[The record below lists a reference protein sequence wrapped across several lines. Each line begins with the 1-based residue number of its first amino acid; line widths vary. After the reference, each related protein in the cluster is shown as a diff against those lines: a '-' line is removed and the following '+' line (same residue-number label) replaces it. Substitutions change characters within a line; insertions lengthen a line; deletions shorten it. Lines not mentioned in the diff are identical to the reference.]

1 MHHDSLAIGLYESGC
16 VQFGRFKR
24 ECGTLS
30 PLCLDL
36 RLLVSDPATLWQ
48 TAGALAEIIRGL
60 PGPDCQLTRLPL
72 VFDRIAAIP
81 YSALPIGVALSL
93 TIDRPL
99 IYPRKEVKTYGSFH
113 PIEGRF
119 CPGEKVLV
127 LDDHITQG
135 RSKMDSIALLQ
146 EADLVVK
153 DVLVIID
160 QQQGGA
166 EALAQRGYQ
175 LHSIMTLRGML
186 DILARRQAITPGQH
200 AEVLSHIGK
209 WASREVGK

>member
-1 MHHDSLAIGLYESGC
+1 MHHDSLTLGLFESGC
-16 VQFGRFKR
+16 VQFGRFKHK
-24 ECGTLS
+24 CGTLS
-30 PLCLDL
+30 PMCLDL

-60 PGPDCQLTRLPL
+60 PGPDCQLTRPPL

-81 YSALPIGVALSL
+81 YTALPIGVALSL

-99 IYPRKEVKTYGSFH
+99 IYPRKEGQTYSTFQ

-119 CPGEKVLV
+119 RPGEKVLV

-135 RSKMDSIALLQ
+135 SNKMDAIALLQ
-146 EADLVVK
+146 HAGLVIQ

-166 EALAQRGYQ
+166 EALAQHGYQ
-175 LHSIMTLRGML
+175 LHSVMTLRGML
-186 DILARRQAITPGQH
+186 DSLAHRQAITPEQH
-200 AEVLSHIGK
+200 AEVLGHIGK
-209 WASREVGK
+209 